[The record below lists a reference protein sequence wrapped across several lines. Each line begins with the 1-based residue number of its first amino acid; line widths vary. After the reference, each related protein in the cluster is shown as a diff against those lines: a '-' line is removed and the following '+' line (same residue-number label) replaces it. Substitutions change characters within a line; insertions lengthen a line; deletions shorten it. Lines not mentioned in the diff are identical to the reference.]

1 MTYDAEGKWLYDLIA
16 RRFFNLMTDTE
27 LIKKFLSGDVNAF
40 NTLVWRWEKSV
51 YNFILRYMGDREESQ
66 DICQKTFIRVYRKLN
81 LLRDSEKFS
90 TWLYQIAINICRDE
104 IKSRSR
110 RKTYSLDH
118 LQENGNGV
126 QSGLLNLTTDSKS
139 EPEEQ
144 AHKRDVSDLMG
155 RALRTL
161 PEEQRV
167 VIIMKE
173 YQGLKFTEIADILET
188 SVNTAKSRMYYGI
201 AALRK
206 IFKRWEI
213 SKESLRY
220 EM

>member
-1 MTYDAEGKWLYDLIA
+1 
-16 RRFFNLMTDTE
+16 MTDAE
-27 LIKKFLSGDVNAF
+27 LIKKFLNGDVNAF

-51 YNFILRYMGDREESQ
+51 YNFILRYIGDREESQ

-81 LLRDSEKFS
+81 LLRDTEKFS

-110 RKTYSLDH
+110 RKTCSLDH
-118 LQENGNGV
+118 LQENSNGA
-126 QSGLLNLTTDSKS
+126 QSGVLNLTTDSKS
-139 EPEEQ
+139 EPEAQ
-144 AHKRDVSDLMG
+144 AHKRDVSDLIG
-155 RALRTL
+155 RALQTL
-161 PEEQRV
+161 PEDQRV

-206 IFKRWEI
+206 IFKQWKI

>member
-1 MTYDAEGKWLYDLIA
+1 
-16 RRFFNLMTDTE
+16 MTDSE
-27 LIKKFLSGDVNAF
+27 LIGKFLTGDVNAF

-51 YNFILRYMGDREESQ
+51 YNFILRYIGDREESQ

-81 LLRDSEKFS
+81 RLRDTEKFS

-118 LQENGNGV
+118 LQENSNGAHAGV
-126 QSGLLNLTTDSKS
+126 LNLTTDSKS

-144 AHKRDVSDLMG
+144 VHKRDVSDLIG
-155 RALRTL
+155 RALQTL

-173 YQGLKFTEIADILET
+173 YQGLKFTEIADVLET

-206 IFKRWEI
+206 IFMQWEI

>member
-1 MTYDAEGKWLYDLIA
+1 
-16 RRFFNLMTDTE
+16 MTDAD
-27 LIKKFLSGDVNAF
+27 LIKKFLNGDVNAF

-51 YNFILRYMGDREESQ
+51 YNFILRYIGNREESQ

-81 LLRDSEKFS
+81 RLREPDRFS

-110 RKTYSLDH
+110 KKTYSLDN
-118 LQENGNGV
+118 LQENSNGAQYSV
-126 QSGLLNLTTDSKS
+126 VNLTTDSKN

-144 AHKRDVSDLMG
+144 AHKRDVSDLIG
-155 RALRTL
+155 RALQTL

-173 YQGLKFTEIADILET
+173 YQGLKFIEIADILET

-206 IFKRWEI
+206 IFRQWEI
-213 SKESLRY
+213 SKESLKY

>member
-1 MTYDAEGKWLYDLIA
+1 
-16 RRFFNLMTDTE
+16 MTDSE
-27 LIKKFLSGDVNAF
+27 LIGKFLTGDVNAF

-51 YNFILRYMGDREESQ
+51 YNFILRYIGDREESQ

-81 LLRDSEKFS
+81 RLRDTEKFS

-110 RKTYSLDH
+110 RKTFSLDH
-118 LQENGNGV
+118 LQENNNGV
-126 QSGLLNLTTDSKS
+126 QSDLLNLTTDSKS

-144 AHKRDVSDLMG
+144 VHQRDVSALIG
-155 RALRTL
+155 RALQTL
-161 PEEQRV
+161 PEEQKV
-167 VIIMKE
+167 VIIMKA
-173 YQGLKFTEIADILET
+173 YQGLKFTDIADILET

-206 IFKRWEI
+206 IFKQWKI

>member
-1 MTYDAEGKWLYDLIA
+1 
-16 RRFFNLMTDTE
+16 MTDTE
-27 LIKKFLSGDVNAF
+27 LIGKFLAGDVNAF
-40 NTLVWRWEKSV
+40 NTLVWHWEKRV
-51 YNFILRYMGDREESQ
+51 YNFILRYIGNREESQ

-81 LLRDSEKFS
+81 RLRDPERFS

-110 RKTYSLDH
+110 KKTYSLDH
-118 LQENGNGV
+118 LQENSNGA
-126 QSGLLNLTTDSKS
+126 QSDVLNLKTDSKN
-139 EPEEQ
+139 EPEQQ
-144 AHKRDVSDLMG
+144 AHKRDVSDLIG
-155 RALRTL
+155 RALQTL

-206 IFKRWEI
+206 VFKQWEI